1 MDAMKKLIQAVD
13 AQSPDLGTDRFG
25 DAVYRD
31 FVEQLSR
38 MPPPTGSP
46 YFSQDVAYRGAL
58 ESFVELRLR
67 TVRSLR
73 EAAPAVSAA
82 GGVGP
87 ALAQAGHQHVA
98 GAGGDGQQRVIAPR
112 TGVAVVAGALLG
124 QSVGLA
130 DRRIRKVMGDGVV
143 DSRSATSALR
153 LMSTYSPAVDQR
165 LVVLSEDCAKEK
177 RAHEALRHSARE
189 WIVATYARKYGAGQ
203 ASGRPIFVSG
213 ESGRGKVG

>member
-1 MDAMKKLIQAVD
+1 MLAALSVPYPIVIAFAGLFACLVAFTLYLGVRGRVFLPRAPEKEDPLDKDARLYMDAMKKLIQAVD

-73 EAAPAVSAA
+73 EAAPAV
-82 GGVGP
+82 
-87 ALAQAGHQHVA
+87 
-98 GAGGDGQQRVIAPR
+98 
-112 TGVAVVAGALLG
+112 
-124 QSVGLA
+124 
-130 DRRIRKVMGDGVV
+130 RKVMGDGVV

>member
-1 MDAMKKLIQAVD
+1 MLAALSVPYPIVIAFAGLFACLVAFTLYLGVRGRVFLPRAPEKEDPLDKDARLYMDAMKKLIQAVD

-58 ESFVELRLR
+58 ESFVD
-67 TVRSLR
+67 V
-73 EAAPAVSAA
+73 
-82 GGVGP
+82 
-87 ALAQAGHQHVA
+87 
-98 GAGGDGQQRVIAPR
+98 
-112 TGVAVVAGALLG
+112 
-124 QSVGLA
+124 
-130 DRRIRKVMGDGVV
+130 RKVMGDGVV

-153 LMSTYSPAVDQR
+153 LMSIYSPAVDQR